1 LNGTKKI
8 SFLNQMIQLDVH
20 KILLNQFFYSNI
32 LHEDWA
38 NVIHFDL
45 LSGQVY
51 VNRNNFHS
59 QF

>member
-1 LNGTKKI
+1 MNGTKKI
-8 SFLNQMIQLDVH
+8 SFLNQMIQLDD
-20 KILLNQFFYSNI
+20 QFFYSNI

-51 VNRNNFHS
+51 VNINNFHS